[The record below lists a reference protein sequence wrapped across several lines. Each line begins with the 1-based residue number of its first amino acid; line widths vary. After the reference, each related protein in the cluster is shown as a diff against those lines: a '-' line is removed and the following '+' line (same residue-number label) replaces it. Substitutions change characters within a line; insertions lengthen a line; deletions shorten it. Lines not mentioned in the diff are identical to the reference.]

1 MRCPKCHKDNDRV
14 VDSRTAPDGFAI
26 RRRRECLLCNARF
39 TTYERIEHVFPR
51 VLKRSGGVEP
61 FDRLKI
67 ERGILSACQKRN
79 IPSQEIDQLIDD
91 LLVTLEQTK
100 GAEVESSYIGQL
112 IMERLRTLDPVAYV
126 RFASVYAAFD
136 DVQQFIDTV
145 NAMAPK
151 KKTRQ
156 TQRKKRTPSA

>member
-1 MRCPKCHKDNDRV
+1 MRCPKCRKDNDRV
-14 VDSRTAPDGFAI
+14 VDSRTAPDGGAI
-26 RRRRECLLCNARF
+26 RRRRECLLCGARF
-39 TTYERIEHVFPR
+39 TTYERIEHVLPR
-51 VLKRSGGVEP
+51 VQKRSGGVEP
-61 FDRLKI
+61 FDRTKI

-79 IPSQEIDQLIDD
+79 IPSVDIDNLIDD
-91 LLVTLEQTK
+91 VLMTLEQTK

-112 IMERLRTLDPVAYV
+112 IMDRLRTLDSVAYV

-151 KKTRQ
+151 KKSRTSS
-156 TQRKKRTPSA
+156 RKKR